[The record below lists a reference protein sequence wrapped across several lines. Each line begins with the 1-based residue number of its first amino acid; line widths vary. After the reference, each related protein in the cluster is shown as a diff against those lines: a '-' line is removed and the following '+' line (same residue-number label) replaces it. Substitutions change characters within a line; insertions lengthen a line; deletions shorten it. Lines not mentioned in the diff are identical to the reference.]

1 MIDIESWG
9 GTNREYL
16 REQRPAKL
24 CRIVKEA
31 GWGDPIDAWCFPP
44 ARVAR
49 IWFDSGLSLVI
60 KPRWVEIGED
70 KIVDEELEEY
80 LEVVR

>member
-9 GTNREYL
+9 GTNHAYL

-24 CRIVKEA
+24 CQIVKEA
-31 GWGDPIDAWCFPP
+31 GWGDPIDAWSFPP
-44 ARVAR
+44 AKVAR
-49 IWFDSGLSLVI
+49 IWFENGSSLII

-80 LEVVR
+80 LGVVK